1 VKILRSDLARDATFQ
16 ARFRREA
23 KAVAGLNDHGIVAV
37 YDTGDTDVQLP
48 GEHVGLKVPFI
59 VMEYVKGHTL
69 KSRVSNGPL
78 PLRDAVNATLGVLAA
93 LAASH
98 AQGIVHRDIKP
109 ANVMITDAGT
119 VKVMDFGIA
128 RAVADSAATMT
139 QTQAVVGTAQYLSP
153 EQARGETVDARSDL
167 YSTGCLLF
175 ELLTGRP
182 PFVGESPVAV
192 AYQHVGEPAP
202 APSTLNQSVPREIDA
217 VLARAL
223 NKDRNHRFQTAQEF
237 ATALRAAQHGQMP
250 VGAQGAAAAATAST
264 QAIPTATANSAADTA
279 TTGSWTGLIPQTN
292 DAAAVKQSEANHK
305 KRKATIWWI
314 SIIIVVLLAVGGFFL
329 VRWLQDQAEK
339 NARVA
344 VPDVSGQTQSQAE
357 KTLKAKELVPVAKQV
372 FSDDVDRGSV
382 VDTDP
387 SPGFQA
393 KKGSDVSVRVSRGPE
408 QVDIPKNLSGMT
420 QDKARSTLEALG
432 FKVSDDVKHV
442 SDDRVAKNRVVN
454 TDPAMG
460 ETVQNGSSITLQ
472 VSRGQV
478 KIPTDLEGM
487 STGQAKK
494 ALGDL
499 GLKVNSKTRQV
510 ASADLDKG
518 KVISTDPKPGS
529 TIKVGGSVTLLVSD
543 GKVALPAEADL
554 IGKNEDE
561 VRSALSNLGLKVS
574 SNTKDSPKDEGT
586 VLSVDPEPGSTV
598 DRGSAVTITVSSGN
612 VSVPDLTGK
621 NKNDAVKILQN
632 GSHKL
637 QVEVN
642 EEHSDSEEPGTVLS
656 QNPEGGA
663 KLSPGST
670 VTLTVAD
677 DSSGNHG
684 NDKDDDG

>member
-1 VKILRSDLARDATFQ
+1 
-16 ARFRREA
+16 
-23 KAVAGLNDHGIVAV
+23 
-37 YDTGDTDVQLP
+37 
-48 GEHVGLKVPFI
+48 
-59 VMEYVKGHTL
+59 
-69 KSRVSNGPL
+69 
-78 PLRDAVNATLGVLAA
+78 
-93 LAASH
+93 
-98 AQGIVHRDIKP
+98 
-109 ANVMITDAGT
+109 
-119 VKVMDFGIA
+119 
-128 RAVADSAATMT
+128 
-139 QTQAVVGTAQYLSP
+139 
-153 EQARGETVDARSDL
+153 
-167 YSTGCLLF
+167 
-175 ELLTGRP
+175 
-182 PFVGESPVAV
+182 
-192 AYQHVGEPAP
+192 
-202 APSTLNQSVPREIDA
+202 
-217 VLARAL
+217 
-223 NKDRNHRFQTAQEF
+223 
-237 ATALRAAQHGQMP
+237 
-250 VGAQGAAAAATAST
+250 
-264 QAIPTATANSAADTA
+264 
-279 TTGSWTGLIPQTN
+279 
-292 DAAAVKQSEANHK
+292 
-305 KRKATIWWI
+305 
-314 SIIIVVLLAVGGFFL
+314 
-329 VRWLQDQAEK
+329 
-339 NARVA
+339 
-344 VPDVSGQTQSQAE
+344 
-357 KTLKAKELVPVAKQV
+357 
-372 FSDDVDRGSV
+372 
-382 VDTDP
+382 
-387 SPGFQA
+387 
-393 KKGSDVSVRVSRGPE
+393 
-408 QVDIPKNLSGMT
+408 MT